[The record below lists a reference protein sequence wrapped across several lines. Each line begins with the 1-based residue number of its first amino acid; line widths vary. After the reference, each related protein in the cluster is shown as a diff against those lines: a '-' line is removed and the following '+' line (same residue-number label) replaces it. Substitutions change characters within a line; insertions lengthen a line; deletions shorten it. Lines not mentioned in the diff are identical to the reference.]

1 LVDPQRKR
9 GTMFERFTERARQV
23 VVLAQE
29 EARSLKHNYIGT
41 EHLLLGLL
49 REEEG
54 IAAQVL
60 VTLDVNLDE
69 VRMQVAQIVGM
80 GDEVAAGQIPF
91 TPRAKKVL
99 ELALREALSLGHNYI
114 GTEHILLGLIKENE
128 GVAARILLEF
138 DADSEK
144 IRNEIMRKLTGSARR
159 TPVPQGEQKKKVKL
173 LDQFGRNLTL
183 LATEGKLDPVVG
195 REKEIER
202 VMQILSRRTKNNPV
216 LIGEPG
222 VGKTA
227 VVEGLAQR
235 IATNDV
241 PELLKGKQM
250 YTLDLAA
257 LVAGSKYRGEFE
269 ERLKK
274 VMKEIHEHGE
284 IILFVDEL
292 HNLVGAGAAEGAI
305 DAASILKPALARGE
319 LQTIGATTI
328 EEYRKYVEKDAALE
342 RRFQQIMVEEPSE
355 EDTEQ
360 ILLGL
365 RDRYEAH
372 HRIKITDEA
381 IKAAAR
387 LSARYISDRFLPDK
401 AIDLIDEA
409 SSRMRI
415 KTMTAPPKYRELE
428 IEIEKVRKEKESSI
442 EAQEFEKAASLRDK
456 ERKLANKKRELAEE
470 WKNDEGREVVS
481 IGEEEIADI
490 VSMWTGIPVFKL
502 TEGESQKLMRMEDEL
517 RNRVVGQDQAL
528 KSIARAIRR
537 SRAGIKDPR
546 RPTGSFIFLGPSGVG
561 KTELAR
567 TLAEFLFGD
576 EDALLQVDMSEYM
589 EKHAVSRL
597 VGSPPGYVGY
607 EEGGQLSESV
617 RRKPYSVILLDEI
630 EKAHPDVFNIL
641 LQILED
647 GHLTDSQGR
656 KVDFRNTIV
665 IMTSNI
671 GAKTIAKESPLG
683 FATTDEAGMTYDDM
697 KIGIMGELKKVF
709 RPEFL
714 NRVDEVIVFHKL
726 DRANIKQ
733 IVDLMIKRVSQ
744 QLSEREVAIELTE
757 TAKELLVD
765 KGYDP
770 GMGARPLRRAIQ
782 QYVEDLLADEV
793 LSGAVPDGSTVL
805 VDRKDDNTFMKLLAK
820 KPRPKKDLIGATKG
834 ERSEGKKP
842 SISDGEDS

>member
-1 LVDPQRKR
+1 
-9 GTMFERFTERARQV
+9 MFERFTERARQV

-159 TPVPQGEQKKKVKL
+159 TPAPQGEGKKRVKL
-173 LDQFGRNLTL
+173 LDQFGRNLTK
-183 LATEGKLDPVVG
+183 LAEESKLDPVVG
-195 REKEIER
+195 REQEIER

-235 IATNDV
+235 ITSNDV
-241 PELLKGKQM
+241 PELLKGKQI

-342 RRFQQIMVEEPSE
+342 RRFQQIMVNEPSE
-355 EDTEQ
+355 EDTEL
-360 ILLGL
+360 ILHGL

-372 HRIKITDEA
+372 HKIKITDEA
-381 IKAAAR
+381 LKAAAR

-401 AIDLIDEA
+401 AIDVIDEA
-409 SSRMRI
+409 ASRMRI

-428 IEIEKVRKEKESSI
+428 TEIDTVRKEKEAAI
-442 EAQEFEKAASLRDK
+442 EAQEFEKAANLRDK
-456 ERKLANKKRELAEE
+456 ERKLSNRKRELAEE

-502 TEGESQKLMRMEDEL
+502 TEGESQKLLRMEDVL
-517 RNRVVGQDQAL
+517 HKRVIGQDQAI
-528 KSIARAIRR
+528 KAVSKAIRR

-546 RPTGSFIFLGPSGVG
+546 RPGGSFIFLGPSGVG

-567 TLAEFLFGD
+567 TLAEFLFGN

-607 EEGGQLSESV
+607 EEGGQLSEAV

-683 FATTDEAGMTYDDM
+683 FAVTEEEGMSYDDM
-697 KIGIMGELKKVF
+697 KVNITGELKRVF

-726 DRANIKQ
+726 DRADITK
-733 IVDLMIKRVSQ
+733 IVDLMIARVSQ
-744 QLSEREVAIELTE
+744 QLAEREVMIELTVP
-757 TAKELLVD
+757 AKELLVE
-765 KGYDP
+765 KGFDP

-793 LSGAVPDGSTVL
+793 LAGAIPDGSTVL
-805 VDRKDDNTFMKLLAK
+805 VDRKDDRTFMTLLAK
-820 KPRPKKDLIGATKG
+820 ELKPKKKDLVGASGG
-834 ERSEGKKP
+834 ERSEGTKP
-842 SISDGEDS
+842 PRPDGEGS